1 MLRETMSTGMKQIIE
16 SIIVGALVMHAIG
29 FLIFDVATVEFYA
42 ANASPADLSRENNL
56 QWSIALGN
64 LSLATL
70 LALVIAGRSETP
82 SVAQGLSTGAI
93 VGLLVWLGVDFTFY
107 GYEER
112 WNLALTITDP
122 MLAAIQMGLAGA
134 IIAAIQGRTARSAGA
149 PIRE

>member
-1 MLRETMSTGMKQIIE
+1 MKQIIE

-70 LALVIAGRSETP
+70 LALVIAGRSEAPT
-82 SVAQGLSTGAI
+82 VAQGLGTGAI
-93 VGLLVWLGVDFTFY
+93 VGLLVWLGVDFTFH
-107 GYEER
+107 GV
-112 WNLALTITDP
+112 
-122 MLAAIQMGLAGA
+122 
-134 IIAAIQGRTARSAGA
+134 
-149 PIRE
+149 

>member
-1 MLRETMSTGMKQIIE
+1 MKQIIE

-29 FLIFDVATVEFYA
+29 YLIFDVATVEFYA
-42 ANASPADLSRENNL
+42 ANASSVDLSRENDL

-70 LALVIAGRSETP
+70 LALVIAGRSGTP
-82 SVAQGLSTGAI
+82 TVAQGLVTGAI

-107 GYEER
+107 AYEER

-134 IIAAIQGRTARSAGA
+134 IIAAIQGRTTRSAGA